1 MKRLLIIGF
10 LIFLT
15 SCSQSNVQ
23 SNILLVGEQEVTV
36 LLGTNYVDL
45 GVVAIEG
52 DSFLEVVVQG
62 QVDTSR
68 LGVYIIL
75 YEATDSS
82 GKKLSLTRKVTV
94 VSELQGSVDGSTCD
108 NPNGDDPC
116 WNEASQSYLFEPGA
130 KIVIGVE
137 NLSIGEE
144 LLRKWRRD
152 YPNHPELFDYLNFSS
167 ISTLSGERLPDVAL
181 MNAVNVIGNE
191 KFYVEFD
198 QHLAAIVQA
207 NSVSS
212 AYDYYNQNGTFI
224 SPAFWNGMVFSWN
237 QTMLESFDIDVTTD
251 SNNDGLPDAID
262 TWEKIFELNIVGET
276 YKNNRINE
284 IYPIT
289 LDEPFSAYSNLTAG
303 GFDYYQENSSDPG
316 FGSVEFL
323 NGLRFIETFSKLRL
337 NQDEFGNL
345 LAGNRL
351 GWRWEGYHN
360 QEAYP
365 FALVG
370 TWMDIPQ
377 SQTKSNSIFRVSKMP
392 TYKGNQLRPFASNI
406 GYVINEATRY
416 PSAAHEVVRWL
427 NQKDTIELMVQEFNY
442 TPAMNS
448 SSNSLPTNLTRLQRE
463 FIVGM
468 AESYIE
474 PITSAMNVY
483 YNIGVSEVLKDLWDG
498 KIPPEDAQAIFIQK
512 SNAMINR

>member
-1 MKRLLIIGF
+1 MKRLLVIGF
-10 LIFLT
+10 LLFLA
-15 SCSQSNVQ
+15 SCTQSNVQ
-23 SNILLVGEQEVTV
+23 SNMLLNGEQEVTIMI
-36 LLGTNYVDL
+36 GTNYVDL

-52 DSFLEVVVQG
+52 DSFLEVVVEG

-68 LGVYIIL
+68 LGVYILL

-94 VSELQGSVDGSTCD
+94 VSELQGSVGVSTCD
-108 NPNGDDPC
+108 NPNGNDPC
-116 WNEASQSYLFEPGA
+116 WNKDSQSYLFEPDA

-167 ISTLSGERLPDVAL
+167 LDTLSGERLPDVAL

-191 KFYVEFD
+191 KFYIEFD
-198 QHLAAIVQA
+198 QHLATIVQA
-207 NSVSS
+207 NSVFS

-237 QTMLESFDIDVTTD
+237 QTMLESFDIDVETD

-262 TWEKIFELNIVGET
+262 TWEKIFELNIVGEM

-289 LDEPFSAYSNLTAG
+289 LNEPFSAYSNLTAG
-303 GFDYYQENSSDPG
+303 GFGYYQDGSNNPG
-316 FGSVEFL
+316 FDTVEFL

-345 LAGNRL
+345 LAGKQLN
-351 GWRWEGYHN
+351 WRWDSYYN
-360 QEAYP
+360 QETYP

-377 SQTKSNSIFRVSKMP
+377 AQTNTNSIFRVSKMP
-392 TYKGNQLRPFASNI
+392 TYKGIQLRPFASNN

-442 TPAMNS
+442 TPAMNP
-448 SSNSLPTNLTRLQRE
+448 SSNAMPTNLTRLQKE

-474 PITSAMNVY
+474 PITSAMNDY
-483 YNIGVSEVLKDLWDG
+483 YTIGITEALIDVWDG
-498 KIPPEDAQAIFIQK
+498 KIPPEDAQSILIQK
-512 SNAMINR
+512 LNALINR